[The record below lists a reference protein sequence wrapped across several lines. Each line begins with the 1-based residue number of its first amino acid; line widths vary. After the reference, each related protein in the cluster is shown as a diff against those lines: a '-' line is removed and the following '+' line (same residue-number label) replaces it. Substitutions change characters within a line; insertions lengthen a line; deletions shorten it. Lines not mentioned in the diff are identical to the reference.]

1 MGAATGCCLPIN
13 EEIMKKTTERK
24 RLMRCK
30 KDIDLM
36 LMHNLI
42 SGGDWTKI
50 KAILK
55 RAMKK
60 L

>member
-1 MGAATGCCLPIN
+1 
-13 EEIMKKTTERK
+13 MKKSTERK
-24 RLMRCK
+24 RLKTMK
-30 KDIDLM
+30 KDLDLL

-42 SGGDWTKI
+42 SGGDWTKT
-50 KAILK
+50 KAMLK

>member
-1 MGAATGCCLPIN
+1 
-13 EEIMKKTTERK
+13 MKKSTERK
-24 RLMRCK
+24 RLMKMKR
-30 KDIDLM
+30 DIDLL